1 MRILCKGDFVMEYQ
15 ITLPKK
21 TLVGKGVISRVNFAE
36 YGKKPLIVTG
46 KYTAGTPAV
55 AELVTLTKGE
65 VFDGITGEPTNVM
78 IDSGVAAY
86 KEKGCDYIIGIGGG
100 SALDSAK
107 AIAAM
112 SVLGGKIS
120 DFMGKEIT
128 GDFPH
133 LILIPTT
140 AGTGS
145 EATKFT
151 VITDTETDVK
161 MLLKGDDLLPDLALL
176 DFTLTFSAPKSVTAA
191 TGMDAL
197 THAVE
202 SYTSRKA
209 NPITDLFAIS
219 AIKRIFENLPAAY
232 NHPGDESAREQLSL
246 AAYEAG
252 VCINNASVTLVHGMS
267 RPIGALFHVPHG
279 ISNAMLDVKCL
290 GFAVEGA
297 VERFADIGRAIG
309 SDSINDSIAAQ
320 YFLDKL
326 GELCRT
332 VEIPTLAEYGI
343 DKEKF
348 FAAIEKM
355 SGDAVASGS
364 PANTIREVTKED
376 CAAIYKSLWD

>member
-1 MRILCKGDFVMEYQ
+1 MEYQ

-21 TLVGKGVISRVNFAE
+21 TMVGKGIISRVDFGK

-46 KYTAGTPAV
+46 KYTAKTPAA
-55 AELVTLTKGE
+55 AELISLTHGE
-65 VFDGITGEPTNVM
+65 VFDGITGEPTNIM
-78 IDSGVAAY
+78 IESGVAAY
-86 KEKGCDYIIGIGGG
+86 RAASCDYIIGIGGG

-107 AIAAM
+107 AIGAM
-112 SVLGGKIS
+112 SVLSGKIS

-128 GDFPH
+128 GDFPP
-133 LILIPTT
+133 LVLIPTT

-209 NPITDLFAIS
+209 NPITDLFALS
-219 AIKRIFENLPAAY
+219 AIKRIFTYLPIAY
-232 NHPGDESAREQLSL
+232 NNPEDETAREQLSL

-290 GFAVEGA
+290 EFAAEGA
-297 VERFADIGRAIG
+297 AGKFADIAREIG
-309 SDSINDSIAAQ
+309 IDEPDSITAAKG
-320 YFLDKL
+320 FLEKL
-326 GELCRT
+326 SELCKA

-343 DKEKF
+343 DREKF
-348 FAAIEKM
+348 FAAIDKM
-355 SGDAVASGS
+355 SSDAIASGS

-376 CAAIYKSLWD
+376 CAAIYKSLWS

>member
-1 MRILCKGDFVMEYQ
+1 MEYQ

-21 TLVGKGVISRVNFAE
+21 TVVGKGVVAKTDYSKF
-36 YGKKPLIVTG
+36 GKKPLIVTG
-46 KYTAGTPAV
+46 KYTAKTPAV
-55 AELVTLTKGE
+55 SDLLKLTGGT
-65 VFDGITGEPTNVM
+65 VFDGITGEPTNLM
-78 IDSGVAAY
+78 IDEGVKAY
-86 KEKGCDYIIGIGGG
+86 GDAGCDYIIGIGGG

-107 AIAAM
+107 AIGAM

-120 DFMGKEIT
+120 DFMGKEIS
-128 GDFPH
+128 GNFPP

-140 AGTGS
+140 SGTGS
-145 EATKFT
+145 ETTKFT
-151 VITDTETDVK
+151 IITDTETDVK

-176 DFTLTFSAPKSVTAA
+176 DYTLTISAPKSVTAA

-209 NPITDLFAIS
+209 NPITDVFAIS
-219 AIKRIFENLPAAY
+219 AIKRIFANLPTAY
-232 NHPGDESAREQLSL
+232 NNPEDDYAREQMSL
-246 AAYEAG
+246 AAFEAG

-279 ISNAMLDVKCL
+279 ISNAMLDIKCL
-290 GFAVEGA
+290 EFAMEGA

-309 SDSINDSIAAQ
+309 VEGNDDYGLAKG
-320 YFLDKL
+320 FLAKL
-326 GELCRT
+326 AEICKA

-348 FAAIEKM
+348 FAAIDKM
-355 SGDAVASGS
+355 SSDAVASGS